1 MADLFRA
8 VCAPVAARRPRPCR
22 QLGRAALVCGGC
34 GMTATDCEVSSSLG
48 HSAGH
53 SHNPTRKRRHDFD
66 RSLYRHRNRIER
78 TIGRL
83 KDFRRIATRYDKLA
97 CNYLAPIHLA
107 ATLTWWL

>member
-1 MADLFRA
+1 MRYDSDGLRGFLITQGTL
-8 VCAPVAARRPRPCR
+8 PVIPN
-22 QLGRAALVCGGC
+22 
-34 GMTATDCEVSSSLG
+34 
-48 HSAGH
+48 
-53 SHNPTRKRRHDFD
+53 NPTRKRRHDFD